1 MIRYTALNLV
11 GCKKFFS
18 LGMQFS
24 KLLYGINTDY
34 LHVKETLNGN
44 LHKKI
49 DQVSFFGL
57 FANHYCIRFSIK
69 TLKQSSNCESRKYI
83 ERLLYFR

>member
-18 LGMQFS
+18 GGMQFS

-34 LHVKETLNGN
+34 LHVKETLQENRPSV
-44 LHKKI
+44 I
-49 DQVSFFGL
+49 
-57 FANHYCIRFSIK
+57 FSDYLQIIIALDSV
-69 TLKQSSNCESRKYI
+69 LK
-83 ERLLYFR
+83 L